1 MCFECFG
8 AKPLEMATNSHNQN
22 GASLHNRERLG
33 ATDEQNPTTFAD
45 ETKDA
50 RRACSLVC
58 ASMWLRRHK
67 VLRALLLFAFALTC
81 LSLAGH
87 VEPVLGNTDGVTSIF
102 RPLSQ
107 PAQEIKET
115 SLLVLAICGSIFVVV
130 AGLLVYA
137 IVRFRHRAGDEL
149 SEPPQV
155 YGSNQIEIAW
165 TILPLLIVFVLILV
179 TSRTIADI
187 QNRKP
192 PPTAVKATVIG
203 HQWWWEIRYPELG
216 IVTANE
222 LHVPASDGRGSRP
235 TFLKLQSAD
244 VAHSFWVPL
253 LAGKTDLIPNRENL
267 MWIEPTKPGTY
278 RGNCAEYCGTQ
289 HARMLIRVVVQPP
302 DEFERWAREQQQLAA
317 TDTSA
322 TAGRTVFFANS
333 CVNCHTI
340 GGTSAQGKFGPDLTH
355 LMSRET
361 LAAGAASNTPD
372 NLRLWVRDPQ
382 KIKVGC
388 LMPNMQLTNEEVNQ
402 VVAYLQ
408 TLE

>member
-1 MCFECFG
+1 MR
-8 AKPLEMATNSHNQN
+8 L
-22 GASLHNRERLG
+22 SL
-33 ATDEQNPTTFAD
+33 F
-45 ETKDA
+45 
-50 RRACSLVC
+50 
-58 ASMWLRRHK
+58 RHHK
-67 VLRALLLFAFALTC
+67 ILRAVLLFALALTC
-81 LSLAGH
+81 VVCAGQ

-115 SLLVLAICGSIFVVV
+115 SYLVLAICAVIFVVV

-137 IVRFRHRAGDEL
+137 LVRFRHRAGDQA

-155 YGSNQIEIAW
+155 YGSNQIELAW
-165 TILPLLIVFVLILV
+165 TVLPILIVFVLILV

-187 QNRKP
+187 QNRKAP
-192 PPTAVKATVIG
+192 RGTIQATVIG

-222 LHVPASDGRGSRP
+222 LHVPASDVTGSRP

-244 VAHSFWVPL
+244 VAHSFWAPL

-267 MWIEPTKPGTY
+267 MWIEPTRPGIY
-278 RGNCAEYCGTQ
+278 PGNCAEFCGTQ
-289 HARMLIRVVVQPP
+289 HARMLIRVVVQTP
-302 DEFERWAREQQQLAA
+302 DEFERWAKAQQGSASQ
-317 TDTSA
+317 DTSVQE
-322 TAGRTVFFANS
+322 GRKTFFANS

-340 GGTSAQGKFGPDLTH
+340 SGTSAQGTFGPDLSH

-361 LAAGAASNTPD
+361 LAAGAAPNTPSS
-372 NLRLWVRDPQ
+372 LRQWIHDPQ
-382 KIKVGC
+382 SIKPGC
-388 LMPNMQLTNEEVNQ
+388 LMPNMQLTDAEVDQ

-408 TLE
+408 TLK

>member
-1 MCFECFG
+1 MSFMH
-8 AKPLEMATNSHNQN
+8 L
-22 GASLHNRERLG
+22 SLY
-33 ATDEQNPTTFAD
+33 
-45 ETKDA
+45 
-50 RRACSLVC
+50 RR
-58 ASMWLRRHK
+58 K
-67 VLRALLLFAFALTC
+67 ILRALFVFAFALTC
-81 LSLAGH
+81 VVVAGH
-87 VEPVLGNTDGVTSIF
+87 VEPVLGSTDGVTSIF

-115 SLLVLAICGSIFVVV
+115 SFLVLAICAVIFVVV

-137 IVRFRHRAGDEL
+137 LVRFRHRAGDQL

-155 YGSNQIEIAW
+155 YGSNQIELAW
-165 TILPLLIVFVLILV
+165 TVLPILIVFVLILV

-187 QNRKP
+187 QDRKAP
-192 PPTAVKATVIG
+192 RGAIQATVIG

-222 LHVPASDGRGSRP
+222 LHVPLSDVTGSRP

-253 LAGKTDLIPNRENL
+253 LSGKTDLIPNRENM

-278 RGNCAEYCGTQ
+278 LGNCAEYCGTQ
-289 HARMLIRVVVQPP
+289 HARMLIRVVVHPP
-302 DEFERWAREQQQLAA
+302 DEFERWVRAQQQSASVE
-317 TDTSA
+317 TSTA
-322 TAGRTVFFANS
+322 AGRKVFFANS
-333 CVNCHTI
+333 CVNCHSI
-340 GGTSAQGKFGPDLTH
+340 GGTSAQGRFGPDLTH

-361 LAAGAASNTPD
+361 LAAGAVPNTTD

-382 KIKVGC
+382 KIKIGC
-388 LMPNMQLTNEEVNQ
+388 LMPNMQLTDAEVDQ

-408 TLE
+408 TLK